1 MAAAGRAAMGA
12 LLSMGKSRLTALVG
26 GHVASFGDVCWQT
39 DSKLAYL
46 LRRPDGRSYH
56 PESVA
61 RVRRQLRDD
70 GIITSERRFVGDK
83 IEGAKF
89 RSSRGTTVKRFLWN
103 ALQLKNPF
111 SRRQRQ
117 ALRMEQA
124 RRSRDAGEAMAPR
137 QPRPQHSALIEQF
150 IYKPAAVPD
159 VRRSGPVP
167 GRVPARTMTS
177 AEIDA
182 ALAARDLAAE
192 RAPPDD

>member
-39 DSKLAYL
+39 DSRLATL
-46 LRRPDGRSYH
+46 LRRPDGRAYH
-56 PESVA
+56 PESIA
-61 RVRRQLRDD
+61 RVRRQLRDE
-70 GIITSERRFVGDK
+70 GVISSERVFVGDR
-83 IEGAKF
+83 IDGAKF

-103 ALQLKNPF
+103 AVALKNPF

-124 RRSRDAGEAMAPR
+124 RRSRDAGEAMPPR
-137 QPRPQHSALIEQF
+137 DGPRHSAVIEPF
-150 IYKPAAVPD
+150 IYSPATVPGA
-159 VRRSGPVP
+159 RARSGQAP
-167 GRVPARTMTS
+167 GRGHAQPMTA

-182 ALAARDLAAE
+182 ALDALKAE
-192 RAPPDD
+192 RAPPDG